1 MKNKLI
7 VIIFLIVS
15 SLIII
20 FSFYQINKK
29 KYQNITI
36 NSSSTILNIIANTT
50 SKNFGRT
57 IVGIT
62 NEIARIDLI
71 INPYNEKSEI
81 SLVNSN
87 SMIGQTNI
95 AISDE
100 LAYLLNIGFS
110 YAKDSDYVFD
120 IGIRRLIE
128 LWGFGVTNNQKV
140 PSRIE
145 IKNVLDN
152 YSGSINASIYTN
164 NDGSKYL
171 SLKKPVAFDLGSYGK
186 GYILSKLVDIFHK
199 NGIKDFLIDFGGDTY
214 AYGLNSKGKPWVVA
228 IRFPRS
234 ESDGDYLS
242 ILKTTNASIVT
253 SGDYE
258 RFFIENGKRYH
269 HIIDAVTGYPSKN
282 AVSSTIVSSNP
293 TDADAL
299 STVLFLLGTNFFSY
313 NNFNYI
319 ESYLVLEDA
328 ESNIIIFSATN
339 N

>member
-1 MKNKLI
+1 MTN
-7 VIIFLIVS
+7 
-15 SLIII
+15 
-20 FSFYQINKK
+20 QID
-29 KYQNITI
+29 
-36 NSSSTILNIIANTT
+36 
-50 SKNFGRT
+50 
-57 IVGIT
+57 
-62 NEIARIDLI
+62 RIDLI

-81 SLVNSN
+81 SFVNSN

-100 LAYLLNIGFS
+100 LAYLLNIGFA

-128 LWGFGVTNNQKV
+128 LWGFGFTNDQKV
-140 PSRIE
+140 PSSIE

-152 YSGSINASIYTN
+152 YSGSINASISTN
-164 NDGSKYL
+164 NNGTKYL
-171 SLKKPVAFDLGSYGK
+171 NLKKPIAFDLGSYGK
-186 GYILSKLVDIFHK
+186 GYILSRLVDIFHS

-234 ESDGDYLS
+234 ESDSDYLS

-258 RFFIENGKRYH
+258 RFFMEDGKRYH
-269 HIIDAVTGYPSKN
+269 HIIDGVTGYPSKN
-282 AVSSTIVSSNP
+282 AISSTIVSSNP

-313 NNFNYI
+313 ENLNYT
-319 ESYLVLEDA
+319 ESYLAIEDY
-328 ESNIIIFSATN
+328 ESNMTIFSTTN